1 MFKQA
6 SSSNPTN
13 AILTGKGATH
23 FWEKAAAKGKS
34 KSSAK
39 KWGEKFYLHIL

>member
-13 AILTGKGATH
+13 AILTGKGATY

-34 KSSAK
+34 KRAK